1 MLPIISVNRP
11 AEKVKQIN
19 YDAHLNPLVSQ
30 LPLTSC
36 EVCVIVPVRN
46 EAFNLEAT
54 LLALT
59 NQINLEGKELDKNRY
74 EIIILANN
82 CTDNSAE
89 VARRFA
95 QTQPNLVLHVVEMT
109 LNNDRAHIGWVRKIL
124 MDEAYRRFKAIGR
137 NFGVIA
143 STDGDTRVAS
153 TWIAATL
160 AEIKNGADA
169 VGGRIITNNQERSK
183 LNKNTRLYYLRH
195 LRYGYLTSQLESYLD
210 PDFES
215 LPRHHHHYAAS
226 LAVTAQMYAQVGGLP
241 PLRSSEDVA
250 LYDAL
255 KRADARF
262 RHSPMVRVITSAR
275 AIGRVEAGLSN
286 RLSQLNV
293 MAQKH
298 QSILVES
305 AELVAIRFC
314 LRRWLRYLWQNRQ
327 HMPQSNFLIELAII
341 AQKLNINSD
350 LLTETLWR
358 SPTFGLVVEEIGQYQ
373 QDNNN
378 LDLACQKVT
387 IQQANADLRN
397 TINRISHLGNRS
409 MLEQS
414 QSLSLGTF
422 KQIKPISLV
431 PQPL

>member
-1 MLPIISVNRP
+1 MLPITSVNRP
-11 AEKVKQIN
+11 AAKVGQIN
-19 YDAHLNPLVSQ
+19 YDAHLKPLVSQ

-59 NQINLEGKELDKNRY
+59 NQIDLKGKELDKNRY

-89 VARRFA
+89 VARGFA

-124 MDEAYRRFKAIGR
+124 MDEAYRRFKAIGH

-160 AEIKNGADA
+160 AEINNGADA
-169 VGGRIITNNQERSK
+169 VGGRIITNSRERSK
-183 LNKNTRLYYLRH
+183 LDKNTRLYYLRH

-215 LPRHHHHYAAS
+215 LPRHHHHYGAS

-255 KRADARF
+255 KRTDARF
-262 RHSPMVRVITSAR
+262 RHSPMVRVTTSAR
-275 AIGRVEAGLSN
+275 TIGRAEAGLCD

-293 MAQKH
+293 MAQKQ

-305 AELVAIRFC
+305 AELIAIRFC
-314 LRRWLRYLWQNRQ
+314 LRRWLRYLWQN
-327 HMPQSNFLIELAII
+327 MPQSNFLIELAII
-341 AQKLNINSD
+341 AQKLDINSD

-358 SPTFGLVVEEIGQYQ
+358 SPTFGLVIEQIRQYQ
-373 QDNNN
+373 QDTDN
-378 LDLACQKVT
+378 LDRAWQKVT
-387 IQQANADLRN
+387 IQQANADLSN
-397 TINRISHLGNRS
+397 TIKRISHLGNRS

-414 QSLSLGTF
+414 QYLFLDTF
-422 KQIKPISLV
+422 KQIEPISLV